1 MAIIKL
7 LSLKIICDY
16 FKRKRP
22 LSPAVQHCCSLP
34 TSVHL
39 LPILCVVLIF
49 GIFFIFLSFSRYRCS
64 IDPSIFFY
72 LFIFFQVLDFFF
84 FLLPILCYLFSCVCF
99 SLMILLYVFHVFD
112 FYHSLCFIFCFS
124 PFVSFYLFF
133 VFNFQRSV
141 FSPFTFD
148 CNHPGDNVFF
158 IEKNISLL
166 PISHLLLLKT
176 V

>member
-64 IDPSIFFY
+64 IDPSIFF
-72 LFIFFQVLDFFF
+72 FIFLSFSRYWIFSFSSYQSCVIFFRVFVFLWWF
-84 FLLPILCYLFSCVCF
+84 FCMFFMYLTFIILCVSSFVF
-99 SLMILLYVFHVFD
+99 HLLY
-112 FYHSLCFIFCFS
+112 FI
-124 PFVSFYLFF
+124 LF
-133 VFNFQRSV
+133 NPYRQQQ
-141 FSPFTFD
+141 
-148 CNHPGDNVFF
+148 PGLHRQV
-158 IEKNISLL
+158 
-166 PISHLLLLKT
+166 
-176 V
+176 